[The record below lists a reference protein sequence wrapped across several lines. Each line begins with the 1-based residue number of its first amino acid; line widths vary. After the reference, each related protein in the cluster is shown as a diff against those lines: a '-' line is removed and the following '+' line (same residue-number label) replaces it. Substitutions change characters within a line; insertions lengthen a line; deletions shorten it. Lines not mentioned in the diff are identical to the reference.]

1 MDYKGVQGFF
11 HETLPV
17 LIKELG
23 LYNKRPPK
31 KSMFVLN
38 SGKQTMVSRTKLQK
52 VLGIST

>member
-1 MDYKGVQGFF
+1 MDYKGVQGFV

-23 LYNKRPPK
+23 LYNKRPSK

-52 VLGIST
+52 VPGIST